1 MAYTVN
7 KPNGTI
13 VATVADGTIDTTT
26 DLILVGKNYAGY
38 GEFLTKT
45 SETTGKFCKQ

>member
-13 VATVADGTIDTTT
+13 LATVADGTIDTTT
-26 DLILVGKNYAGY
+26 DPN
-38 GEFLTKT
+38 TNW
-45 SETTGKFCKQ
+45 